1 MSFQYSKRFPEGLR
15 IPQKMPK
22 NLQNLVA
29 KQDHQ
34 LGAVLDNNSKKYH
47 DPDKAK
53 KIKMAWTYSKKG
65 SQ

>member
-1 MSFQYSKRFPEGLR
+1 
-15 IPQKMPK
+15 MPK